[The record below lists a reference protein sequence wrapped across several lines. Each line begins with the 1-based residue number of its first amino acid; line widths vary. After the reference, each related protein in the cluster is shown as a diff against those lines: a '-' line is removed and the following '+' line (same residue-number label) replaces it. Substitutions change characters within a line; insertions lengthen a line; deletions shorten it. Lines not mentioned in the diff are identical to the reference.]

1 MTKIQEYSD
10 VSNRILY
17 LADYCLT
24 PHRKISHPGI
34 LCEDGKILAFGGS
47 SAFEKEPGLQVIEL
61 PDTYAT
67 PGIIDT
73 HIHGAG
79 GFDCTSSSACGDIT
93 PMSVTLASHGI
104 TSFLPTIVTASHE
117 KMILAISSLTKI
129 IRANHV
135 LGAVPVG
142 INVEGPFLN
151 KEKHG
156 SQYEQEIRQIDIGE
170 AREMIAEGKNMIR
183 IMTFAPELDNSI
195 KLIEILLE
203 NNIIPSMGHSL
214 ADEVSVLKAVDA
226 GARRCTHVY
235 NGMPP
240 LHHRTAGLTAI
251 ALTDDRIHVEIIL
264 DGSHI
269 HPKMV
274 DLACRT
280 KPKDKVVGISDAI
293 QGTGMHDGIYHVGD
307 SEIHIE
313 KGKVT
318 TADGT
323 LAGSTMT
330 LERGWRHLIAFTHL
344 ENTEASACLTYNPAK
359 SIGLN
364 DRGELRPGKTADI
377 TFFDSKTNTVRM
389 TVCRGQIVYD
399 SQQGLNT
406 SNNR

>member
-1 MTKIQEYSD
+1 MKS
-10 VSNRILY
+10 RILY
-17 LADYCLT
+17 LADYCLS
-24 PHRKISHPGI
+24 PHRKTTHTGV
-34 LCEDGKILAFGGS
+34 LCDEGRILAFGGA
-47 SAFEKEPGLQVIEL
+47 SAFEKEPGLKVIEL
-61 PDTYAT
+61 PDTYVT
-67 PGIIDT
+67 PGIVDT

-79 GFDCTSSSACGDIT
+79 GYDCSSGSPDIT
-93 PMSVTLASHGI
+93 PMSITLASHGI
-104 TSFLPTIVTASHE
+104 TSFLPTIVTASPE
-117 KMILAISSLTKI
+117 NMLKAISNLSRI
-129 IRANHV
+129 IRNEHV
-135 LGAVPVG
+135 SGAVPLG
-142 INVEGPFLN
+142 INVEGPFIN

-156 SQYEQEIRQIDIGE
+156 SQYEKEIRPIDLGE
-170 AREMIAEGKNMIR
+170 AREMIAEGGRLIK
-183 IMTFAPELDNSI
+183 IMTFAPELEGSI
-195 KLIEILLE
+195 KLIELLLE

-214 ADEVSVLKAVDA
+214 ADEQSVIKAVDA

-240 LHHRTAGLTAI
+240 LHHRVAGLTAI

-293 QGTGMHDGIYHVGD
+293 QGTGLHDGIYHVGD

-318 TADGT
+318 TADGI

-359 SIGLN
+359 SIGLD
-364 DRGELRPGKTADI
+364 DRGEIRPGKIADL
-377 TFFDSKTNTVRM
+377 TFFDAKTNTVRM
-389 TVCRGQIVYD
+389 TVCQGRIVFD
-399 SQQGLNT
+399 SQAAQN
-406 SNNR
+406 SNNS